1 MKKTLLFICGLLM
14 SVGMQASDF
23 ETAKEAVK
31 NMGVGW
37 NLGNTLDA
45 ADASKTWKTTA
56 EHETCW
62 GQPVTKPELLKMM
75 KEAGFGAIRVPVTW
89 YQEMDSNGKV
99 NDAWMNRVKEVVDYV
114 IDNGM
119 YCIINVHHDT
129 GDGKQWLHAS
139 TTNYNTN
146 KEKYE
151 YLWKQIAEKF
161 KDYDQKLLF
170 ESYNEMLD
178 DNNRWNEPATDDG
191 YKAINSYAK
200 SFVTTVRN
208 TGGNNTNRN
217 LVVNDYSAS
226 STANAMK
233 ALDLPEETGHIIFQI
248 HSYPDWKTKSNA
260 KSEIDNLMSNIKS
273 NLLKRA
279 PVIIG
284 EYATFTTW
292 PAEVDYY
299 NKDKEVALYA
309 MDYMVK
315 KAKENGIGT
324 FYWMGLSDG
333 TFRTLPAFHQA
344 DLAQTLIKA
353 YYGSIDGYKY
363 PTSDDFQTVYTINY
377 NSQWGELFLYGG
389 WSNTTSFKLS
399 DYKSIRVELDNDYSD
414 KLQIKVYGDIIGK
427 NDDGGDKH
435 NEQYIP
441 LTAGSTTSTLDF
453 DATTLGSSVYRITLQ
468 ALEGTALTAKLNN
481 FKLIKTDGTEVS
493 GSVSV
498 GWGCTVSSESTPITT
513 AIQHIQSGKSDA
525 DDAIYNLNGQRI
537 TNPRK
542 GIYIQNGRKVV
553 MK

>member
-1 MKKTLLFICGLLM
+1 
-14 SVGMQASDF
+14 MQAADF
-23 ETAKEAVK
+23 ETAKDAVK

-45 ADASKTWKTTA
+45 ADASKTWNTTA
-56 EHETCW
+56 DHETCW
-62 GQPVTKPELLKMM
+62 GQPVTKPELMKMM

-89 YQEMDSNGKV
+89 YQEMDSKGKV

-129 GDGKQWLHAS
+129 GDGTQWLHAS

-178 DNNRWNEPATDDG
+178 DNNRWNEPTTDDG

-208 TGGNNTNRN
+208 TGGNNLYRN

-233 ALDLPEETGHIIFQI
+233 ALDLPEESGHIIFQL
-248 HSYPDWKTKSNA
+248 HSYPNWQTKSNA
-260 KSEIDNLMSNIKS
+260 KAEIDNLISNIKS
-273 NLLKRA
+273 NLLNRA

-292 PAEVDYY
+292 PADIDYY

-309 MDYMVK
+309 MDYLIK
-315 KAKENGIGT
+315 KTKEAGIGT

-333 TFRTLPAFHQA
+333 VYRSMPAFNQA

-363 PTSDDFQTVYTINY
+363 PTSDDFETVYTIEY
-377 NSQWGELFLYGG
+377 TDQWSEAFLYGS
-389 WSNTTSFKLS
+389 WSRTATNLS
-399 DYKSIRVELDNDYSD
+399 DYKGVRVEMEDDSYAD
-414 KLQIKVYGDIIGK
+414 KLQVKVYGDKTGEK
-427 NDDGGDKH
+427 NTDGSDKFY
-435 NEQYIP
+435 EQYVP
-441 LTAGSTTSTLDF
+441 LTAGSSITNATF
-453 DATTLGSSVYRITLQ
+453 DPSILGSTFWGVTLQ
-468 ALEGTALTAKLNN
+468 VNLDPFSGPLTAKVKSA
-481 FKLIKTDGTEVS
+481 KLIKADDTEVNVIIS
-493 GSVSV
+493 SA
-498 GWGCTVSSESTPITT
+498 WGCKVSSETKPKTT
-513 AIQHIQSGKSDA
+513 YVKSVIHNVEEN
-525 DDAIYNLNGQRI
+525 DAIYNLSGQQV
-537 TNPRK
+537 TNPQK
-542 GIYIQNGRKVV
+542 GIFIRNGKKFVV
-553 MK
+553 K